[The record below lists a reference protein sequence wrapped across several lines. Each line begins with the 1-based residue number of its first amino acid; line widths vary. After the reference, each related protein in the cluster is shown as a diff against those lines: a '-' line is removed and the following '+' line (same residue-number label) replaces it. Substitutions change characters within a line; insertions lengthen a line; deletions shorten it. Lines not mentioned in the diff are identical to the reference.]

1 MYSQL
6 QAFMKKNS
14 MYEGTD
20 YDVNEKIE
28 LHDVKNEAWGSV
40 LQGAVVETCRERK

>member
-6 QAFMKKNS
+6 QTYMKKNS

-20 YDVNEKIE
+20 YDINEKTE
-28 LHDVKNEAWGSV
+28 LHEVKNEA
-40 LQGAVVETCRERK
+40 

>member
-6 QAFMKKNS
+6 QTLMKKNS

-20 YDVNEKIE
+20 YDVNKKIE
-28 LHDVKNEAWGSV
+28 LHEVNNEA
-40 LQGAVVETCRERK
+40 